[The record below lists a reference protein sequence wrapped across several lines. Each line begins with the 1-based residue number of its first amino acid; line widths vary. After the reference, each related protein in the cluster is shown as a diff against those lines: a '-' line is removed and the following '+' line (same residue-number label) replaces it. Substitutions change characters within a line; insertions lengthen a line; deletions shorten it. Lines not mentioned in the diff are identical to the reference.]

1 MIIPIG
7 NKQHKSQNKIQYKR
21 DTKNLPKEEFIL
33 DYLNIDWEAMLEI
46 GKNYVY
52 RSTEKVLSNMNATID
67 KHMPLRKLTTK
78 ECKQKIEPWLTPK
91 IISKI
96 DTKNKRHIHEVKKQ
110 R

>member
-1 MIIPIG
+1 ME
-7 NKQHKSQNKIQYKR
+7 NEQLQSQNKIQFKR
-21 DTKNLPKEEFIL
+21 NTKNFSKQDFIL

-91 IISKI
+91 IIFKI
-96 DTKNKRHIHEVKKQ
+96 DTKNRRHIQEVKKQ